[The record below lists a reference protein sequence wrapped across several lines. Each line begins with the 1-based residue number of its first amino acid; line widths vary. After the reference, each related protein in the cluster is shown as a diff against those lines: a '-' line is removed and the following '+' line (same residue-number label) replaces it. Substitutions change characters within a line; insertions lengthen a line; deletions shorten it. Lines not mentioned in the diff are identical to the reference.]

1 MSGPDLAIAVFIAVV
16 LLGSLAAAVAAFVN
30 Q

>member
-16 LLGSLAAAVAAFVN
+16 FLGSLAGAIAAFVR